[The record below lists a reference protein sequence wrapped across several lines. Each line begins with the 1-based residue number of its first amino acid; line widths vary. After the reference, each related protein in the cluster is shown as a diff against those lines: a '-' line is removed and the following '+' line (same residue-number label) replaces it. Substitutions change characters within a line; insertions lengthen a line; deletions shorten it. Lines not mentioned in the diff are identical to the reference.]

1 MNEDLTSILGE
12 PENKPTSDLVSI
24 LGEPEL
30 KKKEPSVSES
40 SDGRYYAVSTPDRQL
55 LETGE
60 VTKTGQPKEDKQ
72 KATVLAGIKSPEE
85 RTVVSKAIDLTNE
98 GYEGVMTP
106 YQKMTE
112 FSNQVKELNKSV
124 DAKAIAS
131 MDKTALDKFQ
141 SDYKKKAHDI
151 AVNLGLQV
159 DEAGNVKPYEE
170 ESQRYAD
177 KLNFNIGLLSQKQ
190 KPEEKG
196 FFGNLIT
203 ALGAGQERASGAAL
217 DLLGFVTGLN
227 YFDSYKDLAKG
238 NRYNAQALS
247 EQANKYD
254 QSIENYMAQGDITK
268 AAGAAITGA
277 AESLPYMIPA
287 MVNPEYGAYVMGSM
301 AGIDQYRNLE
311 TKDIPEWARVAN
323 ALQTAAWEAI
333 FEDVGTASI
342 LSRSKQAMLELGEKQ
357 GKEAILNAVNKTVE
371 NSASKLGKMPEWVKE
386 GLSEVATGIGEDITD
401 KVTYN
406 PDAKIGSHAVD
417 DFTVGA
423 VMGKLFSIPQDIAK
437 FADRKAVRDYSQKII
452 DSLPVDMDIPTKV
465 ELGWKI
471 AERNKLQEAE
481 DRLDEKFKG
490 KYTDKINAINSDIDN
505 VISKW
510 KETQKDGVG
519 EGATEGI
526 KPEVTIPEVKPTEV
540 KVEQP
545 TTESIPVDIKKSIEN
560 IPEVKEDI
568 EWAKE
573 KLLDQN
579 LTESEKEYFNNI
591 INDPL
596 SNYKNTLT
604 LYDDYLNS
612 GDQELVN
619 IANTRIAE
627 AKNKIDKINDV
638 LSKSKQTQPEVV
650 QEQPITDIK
659 VEEPKAVGQSEAP
672 VVDTGKKEQLTT
684 LDTKEP
690 HEMTSDEYES
700 EREKSVGI
708 FNRARYISNKIF
720 NWSGTDG
727 LYQKY
732 IVEKLGRKPIEKG
745 LNKVFE
751 DTSIPDIEDYMRF
764 LLKNNAKFF
773 TQEDYDT
780 YLKYKSYM
788 DRGINPYIKNH
799 KTLVEIAAFDGK
811 NIPENVLEEYPDLST
826 QIKQQKLSLEQQKT
840 GIKTQKVEEA
850 TIAPQVEETAVKEPE
865 ISFTDVKDRV
875 GRPIYESEEQAK
887 TDYDT
892 NALKEHEETYD
903 EFLRRKHCSGI
914 KPRNF
919 SLK

>member
-1 MNEDLTSILGE
+1 MNDELTSILGE

-85 RTVVSKAIDLTNE
+85 RTIVSKAIDLTNE

-177 KLNFNIGLLSQKQ
+177 KLNFNIGLISQKQ

-227 YFDSYKDLAKG
+227 YFDSYRDLAKG

-247 EQANKYD
+247 EQANRYD

-311 TKDIPEWARVAN
+311 TKDIPEWAKVAN
-323 ALQTAAWEAI
+323 AVQTAAWEAI

-371 NSASKLGKMPEWVKE
+371 NNASKLGKMPEWVKE

-490 KYTDKINAINSDIDN
+490 KYTERINSINSEIDD
-505 VISKW
+505 VIAKW
-510 KETQKDGVG
+510 KGEETKVAETKPTEEIVPGVVPIEQPTEEQKLKDIENGNVSTFVFKTEEEIPDVLKDKVSSTTDING
-519 EGATEGI
+519 EKQIRVTLPKSEADYLLQEQAIQQMPEVVPSGIKEQAATE
-526 KPEVTIPEVKPTEV
+526 TIPEQIQQEV
-540 KVEQP
+540 K
-545 TTESIPVDIKKSIEN
+545 TTVKEEFKPFADVVLESKSVDEAFNKVQKIKDVS
-560 IPEVKEDI
+560 PEVSKMFRETYDPN
-568 EWAKE
+568 E
-573 KLLDQN
+573 N
-579 LTESEKEYFNNI
+579 LTPKQAFESFYNEVKQQKQA
-591 INDPL
+591 L
-596 SNYKNTLT
+596 
-604 LYDDYLNS
+604 
-612 GDQELVN
+612 
-619 IANTRIAE
+619 E
-627 AKNKIDKINDV
+627 A
-638 LSKSKQTQPEVV
+638 P
-650 QEQPITDIK
+650 K
-659 VEEPKAVGQSEAP
+659 VEEG
-672 VVDTGKKEQLTT
+672 LTT
-684 LDTKEP
+684 PK
-690 HEMTSDEYES
+690 
-700 EREKSVGI
+700 
-708 FNRARYISNKIF
+708 
-720 NWSGTDG
+720 
-727 LYQKY
+727 
-732 IVEKLGRKPIEKG
+732 
-745 LNKVFE
+745 
-751 DTSIPDIEDYMRF
+751 
-764 LLKNNAKFF
+764 
-773 TQEDYDT
+773 
-780 YLKYKSYM
+780 
-788 DRGINPYIKNH
+788 
-799 KTLVEIAAFDGK
+799 
-811 NIPENVLEEYPDLST
+811 
-826 QIKQQKLSLEQQKT
+826 
-840 GIKTQKVEEA
+840 
-850 TIAPQVEETAVKEPE
+850 VEETAIETPE

-892 NALKEHEETYD
+892 NSLKEHEETYD